1 MGVKPNFH
9 FSLLKNSCFQA
20 NKQYFLKICL
30 FPPGGSLRPER
41 GEKVPSA
48 PVAASIQTTDG
59 GTEGVEGWRG
69 EEEGRWQIVLGITW
83 GLFQLSISIL
93 YHSCDYCIKFDSRLI
108 FLRGQN
114 TNHSNFVQRII
125 HFIKRPFLLP
135 FAASEIRIEPFLTVC
150 IKSVFQW
157 ISS

>member
-1 MGVKPNFH
+1 ME
-9 FSLLKNSCFQA
+9 
-20 NKQYFLKICL
+20 
-30 FPPGGSLRPER
+30 ER
-41 GEKVPSA
+41 G
-48 PVAASIQTTDG
+48 
-59 GTEGVEGWRG
+59 
-69 EEEGRWQIVLGITW
+69 RWHIVLGITW

-157 ISS
+157 IKTDFAHHLGWGGLGVTLADFAHHLLFDSCPQSFGGMK

>member
-1 MGVKPNFH
+1 MDSPAGFGSEPNFH
-9 FSLLKNSCFQA
+9 FSL
-20 NKQYFLKICL
+20 
-30 FPPGGSLRPER
+30 FPRRITKTRERRESPFRTCGRLNTDHRWRHRGGGG
-41 GEKVPSA
+41 GEV
-48 PVAASIQTTDG
+48 
-59 GTEGVEGWRG
+59 
-69 EEEGRWQIVLGITW
+69 EEEGRWHIVLGITW

-157 ISS
+157 ISG